1 MILWLPPSLLG
12 CALLVSGWMHLKA
25 SKNAKSIAV
34 VPASPECANL
44 PQQADATRL
53 PDILT
58 RGEHLRTQVPKV
70 GAPPGADELWKR
82 SAGEWEDEAKRFVS
96 IHKHSELSR
105 FPAFINPS
113 EVDTKVYTPLW
124 SAYAIFLKR
133 LEHFR
138 EIFDPD
144 YRIPALKG
152 EVDELNTKLR
162 EVGAQAEAHV
172 KESLELKASLRN
184 RTRSTLKLLYS

>member
-1 MILWLPPSLLG
+1 
-12 CALLVSGWMHLKA
+12 MHLKA

-105 FPAFINPS
+105 FTAFINPS

-144 YRIPALKG
+144 YRIAALKG